1 MGLLQRH
8 GNLVSA
14 EIIFYDCH
22 WGNSLPEFVDFSGK
36 SLDLF

>member
-1 MGLLQRH
+1 MGLLQRN
-8 GNLVSA
+8 GYLVSA

-22 WGNSLPEFVDFSGK
+22 WGYSLLEFADFSGK